1 LQTSVLDFWG
11 KARPVAGDGPGSHPL
26 AWHQLDVAAS
36 LEALLALP
44 VFAAAVPAS
53 CHRLLIFLAALHD
66 TGKFSRSF
74 QSIAPEHWPA
84 LLGVCT
90 RIAAPRHDT
99 LGWMML
105 SRPLWTNISAHL
117 DGWEPEHLEPLL
129 RAVTG
134 HHGRPPEE
142 LEGRIPRDW
151 VCRLCEETAGNW
163 INLAADLLEPNPP
176 APPDE
181 LEVQRLSWLVAGL
194 VNLADWIGSDQ
205 RFFTYEQPSYSPVKY
220 LDLARE
226 RAAQAIA
233 ASGLQLAPVAPDGG
247 MTALFPGLTPSP
259 MQAWAQTVP
268 LAPGPLLAI
277 IEDTTGSGKT
287 EAALIL
293 AHRLMAAGRAHGL
306 FFALPTMATADAMFA
321 RLGASYRRMYSPASR
336 PSLVLAHGQARLH
349 EGFRD
354 SILEDAGTSDEV
366 GEEEAE
372 PAGPSCAAWIADD
385 RRKAFLAEIGAGTVD
400 QALLAALPIR
410 HAALRLLGLS
420 RRVLIVDEVHAYD
433 PYMRAELCG
442 LLRFQAALGG
452 SAILLSA
459 TLPQAMKRDLAE
471 AFQCG
476 GRASLVAL
484 AYPLATLVGAGRMTE
499 HAVAVRAEAVRRL
512 PVRRLET
519 VEQAAEAVR
528 AASVIACATCTAA
541 SRLKSG
547 LSASIRPNIAISAAV
562 SVRRNRSSDLI
573 GAASP
578 PAMRSTSV

>member
-1 LQTSVLDFWG
+1 
-11 KARPVAGDGPGSHPL
+11 
-26 AWHQLDVAAS
+26 
-36 LEALLALP
+36 
-44 VFAAAVPAS
+44 
-53 CHRLLIFLAALHD
+53 
-66 TGKFSRSF
+66 
-74 QSIAPEHWPA
+74 
-84 LLGVCT
+84 
-90 RIAAPRHDT
+90 
-99 LGWMML
+99 
-105 SRPLWTNISAHL
+105 
-117 DGWEPEHLEPLL
+117 
-129 RAVTG
+129 
-134 HHGRPPEE
+134 
-142 LEGRIPRDW
+142 
-151 VCRLCEETAGNW
+151 
-163 INLAADLLEPNPP
+163 
-176 APPDE
+176 
-181 LEVQRLSWLVAGL
+181 
-194 VNLADWIGSDQ
+194 
-205 RFFTYEQPSYSPVKY
+205 
-220 LDLARE
+220 
-226 RAAQAIA
+226 
-233 ASGLQLAPVAPDGG
+233 
-247 MTALFPGLTPSP
+247 

-293 AHRLMAAGRAHGL
+293 AHRLMAEGRAHGL
-306 FFALPTMATADAMFA
+306 FFALPTMATADAMLPVSA
-321 RLGASYRRMYSPASR
+321 PATGACVLPGSR
-336 PSLVLAHGQARLH
+336 PSLGLAHGQARLH
-349 EGFRD
+349 EGFRELD
-354 SILEDAGTSDEV
+354 PRDAGTSDEI

-420 RRVLIVDEVHAYD
+420 RRVLIVDEVHAYH

-528 AASVIACATCTAA
+528 AASAT
-541 SRLKSG
+541 G
-547 LSASIRPNIAISAAV
+547 AAV
-562 SVRRNRSSDLI
+562 AWIRNTVDDAILAHAMLRDCGPATLLFHARFALCDRAPLEQEVLRRFGRNSAGRSGIVVATQVIEQSLDLDFDLI
-573 GAASP
+573 VTDLAP
-578 PAMRSTSV
+578 IDLLI